1 MKWYKDLFSKEDPFR
16 AERYS
21 ESESSRKEVDFV
33 IEALGLNPDDKI
45 LDLCCGQGR
54 HLIDLMRRGYDVVG
68 VDLSEYMLS
77 KCREAASKEGLE
89 PQLIQADMRELPF
102 NSEFDA
108 IIIMWNSFGYLESDV
123 ENQKALDKISQALK
137 PGGRLL
143 LDHLIN
149 RDSFQKRFG
158 GSKSWYEN
166 EAGDIF
172 LSEPTFD
179 SIAGR
184 MHEREICIRAN
195 GERSES
201 SFDLRIYTYGEL
213 EKMLDASGM
222 MVKSVWGDRSFS
234 EFTSESKAME
244 IVAVKC

>member
-1 MKWYKDLFSKEDPFR
+1 MRWYQDLFAKEDPFR

-33 IEALGLNPDDKI
+33 IEALGLNSGDKI

-77 KCREAASKEGLE
+77 KCREAASKEALE

-102 NSEFDA
+102 NSGFDA
-108 IIIMWNSFGYLESDV
+108 VINMFDSFGYLESDI

-149 RDSFQKRFG
+149 RDSLRQRSG

-172 LSEPTFD
+172 LSDTTFD

-201 SFDLRIYTYGEL
+201 SFNLRIYTYGEL

-222 MVKSVWGDRSFS
+222 AIKSVWGDRIYSP
-234 EFTSESKAME
+234 FTSESRAME
-244 IVAVKC
+244 VVAVKQ

>member
-1 MKWYKDLFSKEDPFR
+1 MRWYQDLFAKEDPFR

-33 IEALGLNPDDKI
+33 IEALELHPGDRI

-89 PQLIQADMRELPF
+89 PRLIQVDMRELPF

-108 IIIMWNSFGYLESDV
+108 IIIMFNSFGYLESDV
-123 ENQKALDKISQALK
+123 ENQKALDRISQALK

-149 RDSFQKRFG
+149 RDSIQKRFG
-158 GSKSWYEN
+158 WSRSWYEN
-166 EAGDIF
+166 DAGDFF

-201 SFDLRIYTYGEL
+201 GFDLRIYTYGEL
-213 EKMLDASGM
+213 EKMLGASGM
-222 MVKSVWGDRSFS
+222 VIQSVWGDRSYS
-234 EFTSESKAME
+234 PFTSESRALE
-244 IVAVKC
+244 IVAMKC

>member
-1 MKWYKDLFSKEDPFR
+1 MEWYKDLFAKEDPFR

-21 ESESSRKEVDFV
+21 ESESSRREVDFV
-33 IEALGLNPDDKI
+33 IEALELNTGDRI

-54 HLIDLMRRGYDVVG
+54 HLIDLMRRRYDVVG
-68 VDLSEYMLS
+68 VDLSEYMLD

-89 PQLIQADMRELPF
+89 PRLIQADMRELPF

-123 ENQKALDKISQALK
+123 ENQKAIDRISQALK
-137 PGGRLL
+137 PCGRLL

-158 GSKSWYEN
+158 WSKSWYEN

-179 SIAGR
+179 SITGR

-201 SFDLRIYTYGEL
+201 NFDLRIYTYGEL
-213 EKMLDASGM
+213 EKMLDASS
-222 MVKSVWGDRSFS
+222 MVIKSVWGDRSFS